1 MRVGLDAYSVHYLN
15 LSPRQVLDLARQ
27 LGMDAVQ
34 FHWAGEIDPDLDA
47 EALRSFRAEA
57 AALGL
62 SLELGIPTVSPY
74 RFEREA
80 DHPVRQLGNGDYRA
94 GLIRAIAAG
103 RSLGCRELRSQL
115 AAREARLSP
124 SWPDEV
130 RAATEFLQSLRP
142 ILKEYEVRINLENHA
157 DLTTFELLR
166 IVEAVGEDVVGVC
179 LDTGNL
185 ARQLEDP
192 HQAVRRVA
200 PHVHL
205 THAKDAVLV
214 FTQRGLAWQAR
225 PCGRGMLRWSE
236 IVDALAPYAPDLTLA
251 IEDEPPIRELP
262 IFDSAFLAYHPD
274 LTPAELAEVVH
285 LTCFCHEQI
294 ARGEFAEPREYES
307 HLWRAQGNA
316 RLEASA
322 THLRSVLLAR
332 IGRD

>member
-1 MRVGLDAYSVHYLN
+1 
-15 LSPRQVLDLARQ
+15 
-27 LGMDAVQ
+27 
-34 FHWAGEIDPDLDA
+34 
-47 EALRSFRAEA
+47 
-57 AALGL
+57 
-62 SLELGIPTVSPY
+62 
-74 RFEREA
+74 
-80 DHPVRQLGNGDYRA
+80 
-94 GLIRAIAAG
+94 
-103 RSLGCRELRSQL
+103 LRSQL

-130 RAATEFLQSLRP
+130 RAATEFLLALRP
-142 ILKEYEVRINLENHA
+142 VLKEYEVRINLENHA

-166 IVEAVGEDVVGVC
+166 IVETVGEDVVGVC

-251 IEDEPPIRELP
+251 IEDEPPIRDLP
-262 IFDSAFLAYHPD
+262 IFDSAFLAHHPD
-274 LTPAELAEVVH
+274 LTPAELAEIVH

-322 THLRSVLLAR
+322 THLRSILLAR
-332 IGRD
+332 IGRG